1 MVINA
6 EAQFDTVAQWLAAS
20 VPGRTK
26 ANPSVRH
33 RTDRAM
39 KCSKDGGDAC
49 PQTGVLAVIGEN
61 RVNTTTAETACQD
74 CPLRQLPLFLNHS
87 EEELVL
93 VRSLKLRER
102 RLNAAETLIHEG
114 QTDAPLFTLLQGWAF
129 RYKTLCDGRR
139 QILSFLLA
147 GDFIGVQQKMGD
159 AAAHGV
165 DTLTEA
171 VFCVFQRD
179 ALWEIHRRS
188 PSMGF
193 NVTWLTAHE
202 ESLVDDTLLSVGR
215 RSAEERIASLLIL
228 LFKRAAAL
236 QADAGAGGVPFP
248 LTQQHVADGLGL
260 SLVHTN
266 KTLRKLERRGLHRI
280 ADGRL
285 HLRDVKSLARLADL
299 YGDGRPPPRPLV

>member
-1 MVINA
+1 M
-6 EAQFDTVAQWLAAS
+6 
-20 VPGRTK
+20 
-26 ANPSVRH
+26 NP
-33 RTDRAM
+33 
-39 KCSKDGGDAC
+39 
-49 PQTGVLAVIGEN
+49 
-61 RVNTTTAETACQD
+61 TACQV
-74 CPLRQLPLFLNHS
+74 CPLRQLPLFLDHS
-87 EEELVL
+87 AEELEL
-93 VRSLKLRER
+93 VQSLKRREQ
-102 RLNAAETLIHEG
+102 RLGAAETLIHEG
-114 QTDAPLFTLLQGWAF
+114 QTDAPLYTLLQGWAF
-129 RYKTLCDGRR
+129 RYKTLSDGRR

-165 DTLTEA
+165 DTLTDTL
-171 VFCVFQRD
+171 FCVFQRD
-179 ALWEIHRRS
+179 SLWELHRRS

-193 NVTWLTAHE
+193 NITWLTAHE

-215 RSAEERIASLLIL
+215 RSAEERIAMLLIL

-236 QADAGAGGVPFP
+236 QADAGSAGVPFP
-248 LTQQHVADGLGL
+248 LTQQHIADGLGL

-285 HLRDVKSLARLADL
+285 YLRDVKALARLADL